1 MANSDPCHLEEDAVA
16 GSAADLARLITEIQ
30 AAMELSADR
39 MDLLYQCRLD
49 HPGSGSDGGGDGGG
63 PVDPP

>member
-1 MANSDPCHLEEDAVA
+1 
-16 GSAADLARLITEIQ
+16 
-30 AAMELSADR
+30 